1 MQRRD
6 NTVLFSQIEQYC
18 IESEFN
24 NSTTYVKIIDIIK
37 LNAAVWLSLN
47 VGDTWRITI
56 ELQIPATN
64 NV

>member
-18 IESEFN
+18 IENEFN

-37 LNAAVWLSLN
+37 LMLLC
-47 VGDTWRITI
+47 DC
-56 ELQIPATN
+56 L
-64 NV
+64 